1 MIYGKLVRLRAIE
14 REDIPTFVR
23 WFNDPE
29 VRQYLLMYEPMSKA
43 KEERWFESY
52 LERRDDLLL
61 AIEAR
66 VGDEWLHIG
75 NVGLHKIDWKNR
87 TAVLGIVLGEK
98 AYWGQGF
105 GTDATRTALAFAF
118 GELNLH
124 RVELE
129 VFDFNPRAMR
139 CYEKAGFRHEG
150 IRRQAFFRNGRY
162 HDAHLMAILDGEFVA
177 LGNGEGVVSE
187 VGCRATDPAA

>member
-1 MIYGKLVRLRAIE
+1 
-14 REDIPTFVR
+14 
-23 WFNDPE
+23 
-29 VRQYLLMYEPMSKA
+29 
-43 KEERWFESY
+43 
-52 LERRDDLLL
+52 
-61 AIEAR
+61 
-66 VGDEWLHIG
+66 
-75 NVGLHKIDWKNR
+75 
-87 TAVLGIVLGEK
+87 VLGEK

-139 CYEKAGFRHEG
+139 CYEKAGFRYEG

-162 HDAHLMAILDGEFVA
+162 HDIHLMAILDSEFVGS
-177 LGNGEGVVSE
+177 GNEERSRCPDE
-187 VGCRATDPAA
+187 QEMA